1 MFRDVRTCSIVK
13 PHFSYLCWKYSH
25 QTGKVSCCIQKS
37 FERHHIRCQHKNVH
51 TSNEEY
57 RIVPNKHEEKH
68 TTSEGRENDCDNN
81 VIVIGEFTA
90 LISNVELDGNEKYD
104 DSYIQGECQYRN
116 DKGQGMKCKQ
126 TQILMYHVQTEA
138 LLSERA
144 VLHFRS
150 RIRRIVHEKKFVRIE
165 NKKYEQKF
173 PQHSR
178 NPSLRVRQSIEYQ
191 MSIDLYFVKQKIQK
205 YLYM

>member
-1 MFRDVRTCSIVK
+1 MIATYK
-13 PHFSYLCWKYSH
+13 
-25 QTGKVSCCIQKS
+25 
-37 FERHHIRCQHKNVH
+37 
-51 TSNEEY
+51 
-57 RIVPNKHEEKH
+57 
-68 TTSEGRENDCDNN
+68 ENNTEN
-81 VIVIGEFTA
+81 
-90 LISNVELDGNEKYD
+90 
-104 DSYIQGECQYRN
+104 
-116 DKGQGMKCKQ
+116 KGQGMKCKQ

-205 YLYM
+205 YQNDLVLDVLVRGGIAGSTSSQTNILRSKHFNYLLTRFSAFDTDHPLNLQIYSLSLSFLVEQNTFLKKNKSGNPKSETDLHARESGFSSRCRCC